1 MFQKILVA
9 NRGEIAV
16 RIIRSC
22 KQMGIE
28 TVAIYSTADID
39 SLHVSLADEAICVGK
54 APAAASYLNMENIV
68 SAAINTGAEA
78 IHPGFGFL
86 SENAKFAE
94 LCESC
99 NLTFIGPSSK
109 TISEMG
115 DKSKARLLMKRAGVP
130 LVPGSENEV
139 SLEEGRALMETVG
152 LPLLIKASA
161 GGGGRGMRVVRE
173 EAAFG
178 TAYRAAR
185 QEAAAAFGHDGVYLE
200 KLIENPRH
208 IEVQILADKYGTT
221 LHLFERDCSIQRRN
235 QKVVEEAPSN
245 IPEPMREAMF
255 EAALKAARAVG
266 YENAGTIEFIVS
278 DGEFYFIEMNTRIQV
293 EHPVSE
299 MVTGIDIVREQI
311 RIASGEKIGFSQS
324 DVTLRGHAIE
334 TRINAEDPRND
345 FRPSPGRV
353 AFLHLP
359 QGPGIRFDSMVYT
372 DYEIPPYY
380 DSMIGKLIVH
390 ANTREEAVF
399 KMRAALEEFV
409 CEGIQT
415 NQWFLWMIMNHEDY
429 YRNRVDTSFI
439 RDHIKRLIRYET

>member
-28 TVAIYSTADID
+28 TVAIYSTADED
-39 SLHVSLADEAICVGK
+39 SLHVSLADEAVCVGK
-54 APAAASYLNMENIV
+54 APASASYLNMENII

-109 TISEMG
+109 TIREMG
-115 DKSKARLLMKRAGVP
+115 DKSKARALMKEAGVP

-139 SLEEGRALMETVG
+139 SLDEGKSMIESVG

-161 GGGGRGMRVVRE
+161 GGGGRGMRVVHKASGF
-173 EAAFG
+173 EA
-178 TAYRAAR
+178 AYRAAK
-185 QEAAAAFGHDGVYLE
+185 QEAAAAFGHDGVYIE
-200 KLIENPRH
+200 KLVTNPRH

-235 QKVVEEAPSN
+235 QKVIEEAPSN
-245 IPEPMREAMF
+245 MPEPLREAMF

-278 DGEFYFIEMNTRIQV
+278 EGKFYFIEMNTRIQV

-299 MVTGIDIVREQI
+299 MITGIDIIRQQI
-311 RIASGEKIGFSQS
+311 RIASGEKLGFSQS
-324 DVTLRGHAIE
+324 DVIARGHAIE
-334 TRINAEDPRND
+334 TRINAEDPLND

-353 AFLHLP
+353 EFLHLP

-390 ANTREEAVF
+390 GITREEAVF

-409 CEGIQT
+409 CSGITT
-415 NQWFLWMIMNHEDY
+415 NQWFLWMIMNHEDF
-429 YRNRVDTSFI
+429 YRNHVDTAFI
-439 RDHIKRLIRYET
+439 RTHIKRLIRYET

>member
-39 SLHVSLADEAICVGK
+39 SLHVNLADEAICVGK
-54 APAAASYLNMENIV
+54 APASASYLNMENIV

-109 TISEMG
+109 TIREMG
-115 DKSKARLLMKRAGVP
+115 DKSKARTLMKEAGVP

-139 SLEEGRALMETVG
+139 SLEEGKALMESVG

-161 GGGGRGMRVVRE
+161 GGGGRGMRVVSD
-173 EAAFG
+173 EASFE
-178 TAYRAAR
+178 TAYRAAK

-200 KLIENPRH
+200 KLITNPRH

-245 IPEPMREAMF
+245 IPEPMRQAMF

-278 DGEFYFIEMNTRIQV
+278 EGEFYFIEMNTRIQV

-299 MVTGIDIVREQI
+299 MITGIDIIREQI
-311 RIASGEKIGFSQS
+311 RIASGEKLGFSQS

-334 TRINAEDPRND
+334 TRINAEDPKND
-345 FRPSPGRV
+345 FRPSPGKV
-353 AFLHLP
+353 EFLHLP
-359 QGPGIRFDSMVYT
+359 QGFVIRFDSMVYT

-390 ANTREEAVF
+390 ANTREEAVY

-409 CEGIQT
+409 CEGIKT

-429 YRNRVDTSFI
+429 LGNNVDTSFI
-439 RDHIKRLIRYET
+439 KDHIKRLIRYET